1 MKYDNI
7 IDAILDENCL
17 DPIFLEDEKGNKYE
31 YEQEAL
37 IPYDDKLYAILVDME
52 MIKQE
57 KYDEAGEVFLI
68 DEKKG
73 TITLV
78 DDVNVIS
85 EVFAVY
91 DQLMESK
98 EEED

>member
-52 MIKQE
+52 MIRQE
-57 KYDEAGEVFLI
+57 KFDEAGEVFLI
-68 DEKKG
+68 NEKKG
-73 TITLV
+73 TLTLV
-78 DDVNVIS
+78 DDVNIIS
-85 EVFAVY
+85 EVFSVY
-91 DQLMESK
+91 DQLMEEK
-98 EEED
+98 ED

>member
-57 KYDEAGEVFLI
+57 KFDEAGEVFLI

-73 TITLV
+73 TLTLV
-78 DDVNVIS
+78 DDVNIIG
-85 EVFAVY
+85 EVFNVY
-91 DQLMESK
+91 DQLMEEK
-98 EEED
+98 ED

>member
-52 MIKQE
+52 MIRQE
-57 KYDEAGEVFLI
+57 KFDEAGEVFLI

-78 DDVNVIS
+78 DDVNIIS
-85 EVFAVY
+85 EVFNVY
-91 DQLMESK
+91 DQLMEEK
-98 EEED
+98 EED

>member
-52 MIKQE
+52 MIRQE
-57 KYDEAGEVFLI
+57 KFDEAGEVFLI
-68 DEKKG
+68 NEKKG
-73 TITLV
+73 TLTLV
-78 DDVNVIS
+78 DDVNIIS
-85 EVFAVY
+85 EVFNVY
-91 DQLMESK
+91 DQLMEEK
-98 EEED
+98 ED

>member
-57 KYDEAGEVFLI
+57 KFDEAGEVFLI

-78 DDVNVIS
+78 DDVNIIG
-85 EVFAVY
+85 EVFNVY
-91 DQLMESK
+91 DQLMEEK
-98 EEED
+98 ED

>member
-1 MKYDNI
+1 MKYNNV
-7 IDAILDENCL
+7 IDSILDENCL

-52 MIKQE
+52 MIRQE

-73 TITLV
+73 TLTLV

-91 DQLMESK
+91 DQLMEEK
-98 EEED
+98 ED

>member
-57 KYDEAGEVFLI
+57 KFDEAGEVFLI

-73 TITLV
+73 TLTLV
-78 DDVNVIS
+78 DDVNIIG
-85 EVFAVY
+85 EVFNIY
-91 DQLMESK
+91 DQLMEEK
-98 EEED
+98 ED

>member
-7 IDAILDENCL
+7 IDSILDENCL

-57 KYDEAGEVFLI
+57 KFDEAGEVFLI

-73 TITLV
+73 TLTLV
-78 DDVNVIS
+78 DDVNIIG
-85 EVFAVY
+85 EVFNVY
-91 DQLMESK
+91 DQLMEEK
-98 EEED
+98 ED

>member
-7 IDAILDENCL
+7 IDTILDENCL

-57 KYDEAGEVFLI
+57 KFDEAGEVFLI

-73 TITLV
+73 TLTLV
-78 DDVNVIS
+78 DDVNIIG
-85 EVFAVY
+85 EVFNVY
-91 DQLMESK
+91 DQLMEEK
-98 EEED
+98 ED